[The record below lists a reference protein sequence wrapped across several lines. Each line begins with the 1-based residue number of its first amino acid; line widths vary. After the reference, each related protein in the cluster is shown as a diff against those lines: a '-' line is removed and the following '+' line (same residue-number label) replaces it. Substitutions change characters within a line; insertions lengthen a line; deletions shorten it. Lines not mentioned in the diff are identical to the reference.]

1 MSTQIELSWIP
12 TEPNPDLTPEQ
23 NDRLVAAAHQLVTEG
38 YENLVEPGDAV
49 GLGQSYFDALQEM
62 AVRYYRSQRYDDAA
76 VLYQRL
82 LQLKPMQ
89 LDYYKGLGACYLG
102 QQRYDA
108 AVRAYES
115 ASFFDALDAELHYYM
130 GLAYYFQKKFE
141 PAFDVMRFARVLDER
156 AANPDSKIA
165 AFATQMLERMKP
177 LVSPEQAALIDKR
190 PD

>member
-1 MSTQIELSWIP
+1 MSTVMEPTWIP

-23 NDRLVAAAHQLVTEG
+23 NDRLLAVAHQLVMEG

-49 GLGQSYFDALQEM
+49 GLSQGYFDALQEM

-76 VLYQRL
+76 MLYQRL

-115 ASFFDALDAELHYYM
+115 AIFFDALDAEVHYYM

-156 AANPDSKIA
+156 AAKPESKIA

-190 PD
+190 PA